1 VVTLASSAPTLTGF
15 RRAAA
20 RVLLGV
26 LPLALLVIVA
36 VGSMR
41 DYFWDFR
48 VFWHAGNDVLAGR
61 SPYPAPDPAV
71 LAHQSSF
78 VYPPETALA
87 FTPFALLPYHLA
99 AAIFL
104 VVLFA
109 SVPLTLWLL
118 EVRDWRCYGAAFLM
132 APVLSGISNGAVS
145 CLLALGLAAAWRYR
159 DSWKPAAVAVAAV
172 ILAKV
177 FLWPLGLW
185 LVATRRWAAAA
196 AALVG
201 GALVTLA
208 SWAVLGF
215 AGLGDY
221 PDLLRILANAEQDQG
236 YSPIAL
242 GLAIGLPSGLARGLA
257 FGLGALAVVGIFVMA
272 RRRDGDRLS
281 LTMAIAAAL
290 LLSPIVWLHYFILL
304 LVPLALSRPRFSP
317 AWVLLPLPFWFSS
330 TNGQSHGHGALIA
343 VALATASAILVA
355 SSRQSWRLPRFTP
368 RRPEAAAPAAH

>member
-1 VVTLASSAPTLTGF
+1 VVTLTSSAPTLTGF

-104 VVLFA
+104 IVLFA

-343 VALATASAILVA
+343 VALATAAAILVA
-355 SSRQSWRLPRFTP
+355 SSRKSWRLPRFTP

>member
-1 VVTLASSAPTLTGF
+1 MNIIRDFTGPFGMTYKKTARRQARFQYPATLTTN
-15 RRAAA
+15 RRSSD
-20 RVLLGV
+20 
-26 LPLALLVIVA
+26 LLV
-36 VGSMR
+36 
-41 DYFWDFR
+41 
-48 VFWHAGNDVLAGR
+48 H
-61 SPYPAPDPAV
+61 
-71 LAHQSSF
+71 HQSI
-78 VYPPETALA
+78 AWICLM
-87 FTPFALLPYHLA
+87 L
-99 AAIFL
+99 FL

-343 VALATASAILVA
+343 VALATAAAILVA
-355 SSRQSWRLPRFTP
+355 SSRKSWRLPRFTP

>member
-1 VVTLASSAPTLTGF
+1 MSPASSVSPLAPTTPTATGF
-15 RRAAA
+15 RRAAE
-20 RVLLGV
+20 RVLLGA
-26 LPLALLVIVA
+26 LPLALAVLVA
-36 VGSMR
+36 VGAMR
-41 DYFWDFR
+41 DNFWDFR
-48 VFWHAGNDVLAGR
+48 VFWHAGKDVLAGR

-71 LAHQSSF
+71 LAHQASF

-87 FTPFALLPYHLA
+87 FTPLA
-99 AAIFL
+99 
-104 VVLFA
+104 
-109 SVPLTLWLL
+109 LWLL
-118 EVRDWRCYGAAFLM
+118 GVRDWRCYGAAFLM
-132 APVLSGISNGAVS
+132 APVMSGIGNGAVS
-145 CLLALGLAAAWRYR
+145 CLLALGVAATWRYR

-221 PDLLRILANAEQDQG
+221 PHLLRILAKAEQDQG
-236 YSPIAL
+236 YSPVAL
-242 GLAIGLPSGLARGLA
+242 GLAVGLPSGAARALA
-257 FGLGALAVVGIFVMA
+257 FGLGAVAVIGIFVLA

-281 LTMAIAAAL
+281 LTLAIAAAL
-290 LLSPIVWLHYFILL
+290 LLSPIVWLHYFVLL

-343 VALATASAILVA
+343 VALATAAAILVA
-355 SSRQSWRLPRFTP
+355 SSRESWRIPRFTP